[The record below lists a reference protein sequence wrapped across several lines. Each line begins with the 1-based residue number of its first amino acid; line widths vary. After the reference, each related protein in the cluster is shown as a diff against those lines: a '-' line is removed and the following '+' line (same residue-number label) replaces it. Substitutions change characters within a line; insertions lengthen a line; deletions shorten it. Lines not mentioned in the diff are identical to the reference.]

1 MKAATDKLTIAGVKQ
16 FSDDFDKLLDAVKN
30 RAVKASAAK

>member
-1 MKAATDKLTIAGVKQ
+1 MKAATDKLTTNGVKQ

-30 RAVKASAAK
+30 RAAKASSAK